1 MQKLADLAALFVAE
15 PANLPTEPPAGA
27 SLIGASLIGAEFC
40 ETVLE
45 HAAAMY
51 ITRADGTLLYAN
63 SGYWQVAALANG
75 GPPAP
80 QAQLA
85 ERHRRLVEEVA
96 RSHGSLDVRENFGV
110 GDGTR
115 HFNARHFSVDDR
127 VGNLIAVA
135 GTFTEIT
142 READAIARAAQERQR
157 FVDVMRA
164 TSDWIWE
171 IDADGNFTFVS
182 DRITEA
188 LGLPAFMM
196 KGRSLFS
203 IGDFPED
210 GTRPAGLVAAI
221 EARSP
226 FRDARVEITP
236 PDGRTRIFYLSGVPV
251 FDDAGVYRGYRGAG
265 NDVSARIQAEESAR
279 RSKHALEAALE
290 ELTKKNAQLELT
302 AQRATAAKHAKDEFL
317 ATMSHELRTPL
328 NAIIGFAD
336 LIKMEPFGEINE
348 RYSDYLGEVG
358 HAGRHLL
365 SLINDCLDVARL
377 EMDALPLHIAAVSL
391 KDVLRDARA
400 MIELRAEGK
409 DIDITR
415 VGCEADVMLHVD
427 PTRCF
432 QILVNLLSNGIK
444 FTPEAGAV
452 GVEVRPAPVQGLID
466 VVVWDTGPGIPSEAQ
481 DTIFEKFQQLHGDIL
496 SRASEGVG
504 LGLTLSRQF
513 AQLMGGDLTVDS
525 TPGHGSRFTIRLPLA
540 EEQGRPAAAT
550 EAG

>member
-1 MQKLADLAALFVAE
+1 MQKLADLATLFVAE
-15 PANLPTEPPAGA
+15 PANLPTEQPVGA
-27 SLIGASLIGAEFC
+27 SLIGLEFC
-40 ETVLE
+40 EAVLE
-45 HAAAMY
+45 HAAPMY
-51 ITRADGTLLYAN
+51 ITRPDGTLLYAN
-63 SGYWQVAALANG
+63 SGYWQVAALADG
-75 GPPAP
+75 GPAAA

-85 ERHRRLVEEVA
+85 GRHRRLVEEVA

-110 GDGTR
+110 GDSTR

-127 VGNLIAVA
+127 AGNLIAVA

-142 READAIARAAQERQR
+142 RETDAIARAGRERKR

-171 IDADGNFTFVS
+171 IDAAGNFTFVS

-203 IGDFPED
+203 IGEFPDD
-210 GTRPAGLVAAI
+210 GARPAGLVRAI

-236 PDGRTRIFYLSGVPV
+236 PDGETRIFHLSGVPV

-265 NDVSARIQAEESAR
+265 NDVSARILAEESAR

-336 LIKMEPFGEINE
+336 LIKMQPFGEINE
-348 RYSDYLGEVG
+348 RYSEYLGEVG
-358 HAGRHLL
+358 QAGRHLL

-377 EMDALPLHIAAVSL
+377 EMDALPLHVAPVLL

-409 DIDITR
+409 GIDITR
-415 VGCEADVMLHVD
+415 VGCAADVTLQVD

-444 FTPEAGAV
+444 FTPEGGAV
-452 GVEVRPAPVQGLID
+452 GVDVRPAPTHGLID
-466 VVVWDTGPGIPSEAQ
+466 VIVWDTGPGIPREAQ
-481 DTIFEKFQQLHGDIL
+481 DTIFDKFQQLHGDIL

-513 AQLMGGDLTVDS
+513 AHLMGGDLTVDS

-540 EEQGRPAAAT
+540 QGQARPAVPS